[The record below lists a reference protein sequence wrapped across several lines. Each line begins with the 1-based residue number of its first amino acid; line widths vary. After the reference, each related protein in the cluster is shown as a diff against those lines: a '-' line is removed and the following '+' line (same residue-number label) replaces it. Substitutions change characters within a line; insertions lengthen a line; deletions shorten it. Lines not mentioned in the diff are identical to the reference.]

1 MAYAN
6 IKATLASDIR
16 KVWDTVTD
24 LKDWSWRSG
33 LDRIEVLSDT
43 QFVEYT
49 EDGFATTFTVTLKER
64 YKRWE
69 FDMENK
75 NIKGHWT
82 GIFYDQMGRT
92 TIDFTEKVTVKKFYL
107 RPVCRKVPEKSA
119 EVVFFRSEGKDGGI
133 ISLLPAVFRDRMRM
147 LNSNRSVYL
156 EKSSGGKGEA
166 GEEHESDS
174 PWWTI

>member
-64 YKRWE
+64 YRRWE
-69 FDMENK
+69 FDMENSRMR
-75 NIKGHWT
+75 GHWA
-82 GIFYDQMGRT
+82 GIFTAREGHT
-92 TIDFTEKVTVKKFYL
+92 EIVFTETVTAKNLLL
-107 RPVCRKVPEKSA
+107 RPFVRAYLKKQQACYVSDLKKA
-119 EVVFFRSEGKDGGI
+119 
-133 ISLLPAVFRDRMRM
+133 LL
-147 LNSNRSVYL
+147 
-156 EKSSGGKGEA
+156 
-166 GEEHESDS
+166 
-174 PWWTI
+174 

>member
-69 FDMENK
+69 FDMENSRMQVAAKSPLSSNFPQNNMLSLHRQNKKAVTSVIMNGNGKQRPCNRK
-75 NIKGHWT
+75 NTIKPCGNIMLCFPH
-82 GIFYDQMGRT
+82 
-92 TIDFTEKVTVKKFYL
+92 
-107 RPVCRKVPEKSA
+107 
-119 EVVFFRSEGKDGGI
+119 
-133 ISLLPAVFRDRMRM
+133 SLPR
-147 LNSNRSVYL
+147 
-156 EKSSGGKGEA
+156 
-166 GEEHESDS
+166 
-174 PWWTI
+174 

>member
-64 YKRWE
+64 YRRWE
-69 FDMENK
+69 FDMENSRMR
-75 NIKGHWT
+75 GHWA
-82 GIFYDQMGRT
+82 GIFTAREGH
-92 TIDFTEKVTVKKFYL
+92 TEIVLTETVTAKKLLL
-107 RPVCRKVPEKSA
+107 RPFVKAYLKKQQARYVSDLKKA
-119 EVVFFRSEGKDGGI
+119 
-133 ISLLPAVFRDRMRM
+133 LL
-147 LNSNRSVYL
+147 
-156 EKSSGGKGEA
+156 
-166 GEEHESDS
+166 
-174 PWWTI
+174 

>member
-33 LDRIEVLSDT
+33 TDRIEVLSDT

-107 RPVCRKVPEKSA
+107 RPFAGRYLRNQQRMYFSDLKAKT
-119 EVVFFRSEGKDGGI
+119 EG
-133 ISLLPAVFRDRMRM
+133 
-147 LNSNRSVYL
+147 
-156 EKSSGGKGEA
+156 
-166 GEEHESDS
+166 
-174 PWWTI
+174 

>member
-1 MAYAN
+1 M
-6 IKATLASDIR
+6 
-16 KVWDTVTD
+16 WDTVTD

-64 YKRWE
+64 YRRWE

-107 RPVCRKVPEKSA
+107 RPFAGRYLRNQQRMYFSDLKAKT
-119 EVVFFRSEGKDGGI
+119 EG
-133 ISLLPAVFRDRMRM
+133 
-147 LNSNRSVYL
+147 
-156 EKSSGGKGEA
+156 
-166 GEEHESDS
+166 
-174 PWWTI
+174 